1 MDLSPTQHVHIKL
14 SMDLNTHTACP
25 HQTIHGPH
33 HPHSMSASNYPWT
46 SSPTHHVRIKLSMD
60 LITHTA
66 CPHQT
71 IHGPHHPHSMSASNY
86 PWTSSPTQHVRIKL
100 SMDLITHTACPHQTI
115 HGPHHPHMSAS
126 NYPWTSSPTQH
137 VRIKLSMDLI
147 THTTCPHQTI
157 FGSCQCITMWCIRRV
172 CYFSVHTVGVAVW
185 FSEVWTACNHC
196 HCLLVVF
203 QPGCQLAFFCTAS
216 QTLLYIRGLCFT
228 SNSY

>member
-1 MDLSPTQHVHIKL
+1 
-14 SMDLNTHTACP
+14 
-25 HQTIHGPH
+25 
-33 HPHSMSASNYPWT
+33 
-46 SSPTHHVRIKLSMD
+46 MD

-115 HGPHHPHMSAS
+115 HGPHHPHSISAS
-126 NYPWTSSPTQH
+126 NYLWTSSPTQH

-147 THTTCPHQTI
+147 THTACPHQTI
-157 FGSCQCITMWCIRRV
+157 HGPQHPHSMSASNYPWTSTPTQHVRIKLSLAPV
-172 CYFSVHTVGVAVW
+172 SVSPCDASGEFATVGVAVW

-216 QTLLYIRGLCFT
+216 QTLYVRSLCFT